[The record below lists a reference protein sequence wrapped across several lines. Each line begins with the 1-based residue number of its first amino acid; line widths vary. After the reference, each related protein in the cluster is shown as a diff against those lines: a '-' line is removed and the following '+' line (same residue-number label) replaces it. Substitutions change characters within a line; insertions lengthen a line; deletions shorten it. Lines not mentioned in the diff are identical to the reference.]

1 MSATIRLPNITAQDY
16 NGKLLQV
23 QSYLYQ
29 LVQELNNALSS
40 AEKDNA
46 ETAMIASQA
55 AQKGW
60 SEQDNV
66 KNFNAIKALII
77 KSADIVNAY
86 YDEISRRLE
95 GQYVAQSEFGS
106 YSEMTDQRI
115 TENLT
120 GIERLYTNVQEILS
134 SVDTIENQIISV
146 NANIKTGL
154 LYYDDSGAP
163 VYGLEIGQRTE
174 VDGYEVFNKY
184 ARFTSDRLS
193 FYDANDN
200 EVAYISDRKLF
211 ITDVH
216 VTGSM
221 QIGGFIDTVLP
232 DLGIITKWIGG

>member
-40 AEKDNA
+40 VEKDNA

-55 AQKGW
+55 SQKGW
-60 SEQDNV
+60 SEQNNV
-66 KNFNAIKALII
+66 KNFNSIKALII

-95 GQYVAQSEFGS
+95 GQYVAQSDFGS
-106 YSEMTDQRI
+106 YSEATDQRI
-115 TENLT
+115 TENST

-174 VDGYEVFNKY
+174 VDGNEVFNKY

>member
-40 AEKDNA
+40 VEKDNA
-46 ETAMIASQA
+46 ETAMIAAQA

-95 GQYVAQSEFGS
+95 GQYVAQSDFGS
-106 YSEMTDQRI
+106 YSETTDQRI
-115 TENLT
+115 TENST

-174 VDGYEVFNKY
+174 VDGDEVFNKY

-193 FYDANDN
+193 FYDSNNN

>member
-40 AEKDNA
+40 VEKDNA

-66 KNFNAIKALII
+66 KNFNSIKALII

-95 GQYVAQSEFGS
+95 GQYVAQSDFGS
-106 YSEMTDQRI
+106 YSEATDQRI
-115 TENLT
+115 TENST
-120 GIERLYTNVQEILS
+120 GIERLYTDVQEILS

-154 LYYDDSGAP
+154 LYYDDGGVP

-174 VDGYEVFNKY
+174 VDGDEVFNKY

-193 FYDANDN
+193 FYDSNNN
-200 EVAYISDRKLF
+200 EVAYISDRKLY

-216 VTGSM
+216 VTGSI
-221 QIGGFIDTVLP
+221 QTGGFIDTVLP

>member
-1 MSATIRLPNITAQDY
+1 MSSTIRLPNITAQDY
-16 NGKLLQV
+16 HGKLLQV

-29 LVQELNNALSS
+29 LVQELNNTLSAYERES
-40 AEKDNA
+40 EEKA
-46 ETAMIASQA
+46 IAAVKA
-55 AQKGW
+55 AQIGG

-66 KNFNAIKALII
+66 KNFNSIKALII

-86 YDEISRRLE
+86 YEEINRRLE
-95 GQYVAQSEFGS
+95 GQYVAQSDFGS
-106 YSEMTDQRI
+106 YTEETDQRI
-115 TENLT
+115 TENST
-120 GIERLYTNVQEILS
+120 WIEQLFSNVQEILS

-154 LYYDDSGAP
+154 LYYDDSGVP

-174 VDGYEVFNKY
+174 VDGDEVFNKY

-193 FYDANDN
+193 FYDANNN

-211 ITDVH
+211 IADVH

-221 QIGGFIDTVLP
+221 QVGGFIDTVLP